1 MALVAMRHE
10 GGAYLP
16 FEKICC
22 ISCRGN
28 HAQTYDIDDARQRQQ
43 FTMECEAGFQGRRF
57 VLRWMSEAV
66 SYIWVG
72 PDLGGN

>member
-1 MALVAMRHE
+1 
-10 GGAYLP
+10 
-16 FEKICC
+16 
-22 ISCRGN
+22 
-28 HAQTYDIDDARQRQQ
+28 
-43 FTMECEAGFQGRRF
+43 MECEAEFQGRRF